1 MGDTAIEAEAAI
13 RQAFVFR
20 SQGSLS
26 DCLSDF
32 YLDHFLCTTNSVPS
46 NRDDAARDIEVSK

>member
-1 MGDTAIEAEAAI
+1 MGGTAKEADAAV
-13 RQAFVFR
+13 RHAFDFR

-32 YLDHFLCTTNSVPS
+32 YLDHFLCTTTSVTS
-46 NRDDAARDIEVSK
+46 NRDDAARDIGVST